1 MFRLPKWL
9 PVVLCF
15 ALLVG
20 LTARACGAEATARGK
35 IKSIEAEKKQ
45 FVLTDLNGKDWTFTL
60 GDNLV
65 IRTADKEGKFADLKA
80 GDEVSIVYDKGITQ
94 YVANYILNHQG
105 DSKGLEVG
113 YGSLK
118 HFDADKK
125 QLVLTDPNGKDWTFK
140 VGDDAKIR
148 LSDKEA
154 KPADLK
160 LGDKMTVVYS
170 KQGNDMTVQDVLAN
184 RK

>member
-1 MFRLPKWL
+1 MIRLPKWL

-15 ALLVG
+15 AFLVG

-45 FVLTDLNGKDWTFTL
+45 FILTDLNGKDWTFTV
-60 GDNLV
+60 GDNALV
-65 IRTADKEGKFADLKA
+65 RSADKEAKFTDLKA
-80 GDEVSIVYDKGITQ
+80 GDDVSIVYDKGVTQ
-94 YVANYILNHQG
+94 FTANYILNHQG
-105 DSKGLEVG
+105 DTKGLEVG

-125 QLVLTDPNGKDWTFK
+125 QLVLTDPNGKDWTFLMED
-140 VGDDAKIR
+140 GAKIKV
-148 LSDKEA
+148 SDKEA

-160 LGDKMTVVYS
+160 LGDKLTVVYE
-170 KQGNDMTVQDVLAN
+170 KKGNDLAVQDILAN

>member
-1 MFRLPKWL
+1 MVRLPKWL

-20 LTARACGAEATARGK
+20 LTTRAYGAEATARGK

-60 GDNLV
+60 AENPT
-65 IRTADKEGKFADLKA
+65 IRAADKEAKFTDLKA
-80 GDEVSIVYDKGITQ
+80 GDDVSIVYDKGITQ
-94 YVANYILNHQG
+94 FTAQYILSHQG
-105 DSKGLEVG
+105 DTKGLEVG
-113 YGSLK
+113 FGSLK

-140 VGDDAKIR
+140 LAEDAR
-148 LSDKEA
+148 VRVADKEA
-154 KPADLK
+154 KPNELK
-160 LGDKMTVVYS
+160 LGDKMTVVFT
-170 KQGNDMTVQDVLAN
+170 KEGNDLKVEEAQAV

>member
-1 MFRLPKWL
+1 MIRLPKWL

-20 LTARACGAEATARGK
+20 LTARAYGAEATARGK
-35 IKSIEAEKKQ
+35 IKTIEAEKKQ

-60 GDNLV
+60 ADNAV
-65 IRTADKEGKFADLKA
+65 VRSADKDTKFTDLKA

-94 YVANYILNHQG
+94 FTAQYILDHKG
-105 DSKGLEVG
+105 DNKGLEVG
-113 YGSLK
+113 FGSLK
-118 HFDADKK
+118 LFDADKK
-125 QLVLTDPNGKDWTFK
+125 QLVLTDPNGKDWTFQMAD
-140 VGDDAKIR
+140 GAKIR
-148 LSDKEA
+148 LADKEA

-160 LGDKMTVVYS
+160 LGDKMTVVFE
-170 KQGNDMTVQDVLAN
+170 KKGNELTIQDVHAN

>member
-1 MFRLPKWL
+1 MIRLPKWL

-20 LTARACGAEATARGK
+20 LTTRACGAEATARGK

-60 GDNLV
+60 ADNAV
-65 IRTADKEGKFADLKA
+65 IRSADKEGKFNDLKQ
-80 GDEVSIVYDKGITQ
+80 GDDVSIVYDKGIAQFT
-94 YVANYILNHQG
+94 ANYILSHQG

-113 YGSLK
+113 CGSLK
-118 HFDADKK
+118 QFDADKK
-125 QLVLTDPNGKDWTFK
+125 QLVLTDPNGKDWTFQ
-140 VGDDAKIR
+140 VSDDAKIR

-154 KPADLK
+154 KPTDLK
-160 LGDKMTVVYS
+160 LGDKLTVVYT
-170 KQGNDMTVQDVLAN
+170 KQGNDLAVQDVHAN

>member
-1 MFRLPKWL
+1 MIRLPKWL

-15 ALLVG
+15 AFLVG
-20 LTARACGAEATARGK
+20 LTAQARAAEATARGK

-60 GDNLV
+60 ADNAV
-65 IRTADKEGKFADLKA
+65 VRSADKDTKFTDLKA
-80 GDEVSIVYDKGITQ
+80 GDDVSIVYDKGVTQ
-94 YVANYILNHQG
+94 FTAQFILNHQG
-105 DSKGLEVG
+105 DTKGLEVG
-113 YGSLK
+113 FGALK

-125 QLVLTDPNGKDWTFK
+125 QLVLTDPNGKDWTFR
-140 VGDDAKIR
+140 VDDDAKVK

-154 KPADLK
+154 KPTDLK
-160 LGDKMTVVYS
+160 LGDRLTVVFE
-170 KQGNDMTVQDVLAN
+170 KKGNDMDVKDIHAM

>member
-1 MFRLPKWL
+1 MIRLPKWL

-15 ALLVG
+15 AFLVG

-45 FVLTDLNGKDWTFTL
+45 FVLTDLNNKDWTFTVA
-60 GDNLV
+60 DTAT
-65 IRTADKEGKFADLKA
+65 IRSADKDAKFNDLKQ
-80 GDEVSIVYDKGITQ
+80 GDDVSIVYDKGITQ
-94 YVANYILNHQG
+94 FTANYILNHQG
-105 DSKGLEVG
+105 DTKGLEVG

-118 HFDADKK
+118 HYDADKK
-125 QLVLTDPNGKDWTFK
+125 QLVLTDPNGKDWTFQMA
-140 VGDDAKIR
+140 DDAKVR
-148 LSDKEA
+148 LSDKDA

-160 LGDKMTVVYS
+160 LGDRLTVVYE
-170 KQGNDMTVQDVLAN
+170 KKGNDLAVQDVHAN

>member
-1 MFRLPKWL
+1 MIRLPKWL
-9 PVVLCF
+9 PIVLCF

-20 LTARACGAEATARGK
+20 LTTRAWGAEATARGK

-45 FVLTDLNGKDWTFTL
+45 FVLTDLAGKDWTFTL
-60 GDNLV
+60 GDNAIV
-65 IRTADKEGKFADLKA
+65 RSAEKEAKFNDLKV
-80 GDEVSIVYDKGITQ
+80 GDDVSIVYDKGIAKFT
-94 YVANYILNHQG
+94 ANYILNHQG
-105 DSKGLEVG
+105 DTKGLEVG

-118 HFDADKK
+118 HYDADKK
-125 QLVLTDPNGKDWTFK
+125 QLVITDPNGKDWTFRM
-140 VGDDAKIR
+140 GDDAKIR

-160 LGDKMTVVYS
+160 LGDKVTVVFA
-170 KQGNDMTVQDVLAN
+170 KEGNDFTAQDIHAD